1 MDSNL
6 NYFNFKKFK
15 DRYLLTNDLGNYLFL
30 SKNEFSKLC
39 NNTYIEDEKLYKKLS
54 GKYFIVDKNKEVFID
69 EASLKLREHKSFLFE
84 GTQLHIFVLTTNCN
98 QSCVY
103 CQASANVSQNSK
115 KLMSMEVAE
124 KSVDIALESPAENL
138 SFEFQGGEPL
148 LNFKVLKHIVNYAL
162 EKNKKLHKQ
171 ISFNLVSNLTLLDDE
186 MLKYLIENNVSIST
200 SLDGDEYLHNKN
212 RTYDYKSSY
221 KIVKNQINKINNL
234 YKNQNKNL
242 KVQAIETTTR
252 FSLNRWKEIIDT
264 YVTLGMNNIFIRPLT
279 PLGRAKEQ
287 WKNIGYTA
295 EEFLEFYKKCCNYIK
310 TLNAEGVD
318 IKEGHNTLFLSKILD
333 GESIN
338 YMELRS
344 PCGGTIGQLAY
355 NYDGDIY
362 TCDEGRMLAERG
374 DDSFKLGNVYEND
387 FNSLIN
393 NNVCSALCSASC
405 IETLPGCSDCVYSPY
420 CGVCPVY
427 NYDKTGSLFDQ
438 IPGNYKCKI
447 YKGMLDWVFENKVM
461 KININR

>member
-15 DRYLLTNDLGNYLFL
+15 DRYLITNDLGKYLFL
-30 SKNEFSKLC
+30 SEKEFSKLC
-39 NNTYIEDEKLYKKLS
+39 DNTYMEDEELCRKLS
-54 GKYFIVDKNKEVFID
+54 ERYFVIDKNREAFID
-69 EASLKLREHKSFLFE
+69 EASLKLREHKSYLFE

-103 CQASANVSQNSK
+103 CQASAKVSGNSK
-115 KLMSMEVAE
+115 KLMSMEIAE
-124 KSVDIALESPAENL
+124 KSVDIALQSPAQNL

-148 LNFKVLKHIVNYAL
+148 LNFKVLKHIVKYAS
-162 EKNKKLHKQ
+162 EKNQKFHKQ
-171 ISFNLVSNLTLLDDE
+171 ISFNLVSNLTLLNDE
-186 MLKYLIENNVSIST
+186 MLKFFIENNVSISA

-212 RTYDYKSSY
+212 RPYVCESSY
-221 KIVKNQINKINNL
+221 EIVKNQINKINNL
-234 YKNQNKNL
+234 YKKQNKKL

-318 IKEGHNTLFLSKILD
+318 IKEGHNTIFLSKILD
-333 GESIN
+333 GENIN

-374 DDSFKLGNVYEND
+374 DNSFKLGNVYKND

-405 IETLPGCSDCVYSPY
+405 IETLPGCSECVYSPY

-447 YKGMLDWVFENKVM
+447 YKGMLDWVFENIM
-461 KININR
+461 NN